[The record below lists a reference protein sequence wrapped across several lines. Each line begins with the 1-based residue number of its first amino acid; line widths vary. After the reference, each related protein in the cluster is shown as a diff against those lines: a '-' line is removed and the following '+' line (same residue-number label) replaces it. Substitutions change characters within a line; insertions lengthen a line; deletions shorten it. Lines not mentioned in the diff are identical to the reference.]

1 MCVHVCACMCGAQS
15 CPTLCNSM
23 DCSPPGFSVHGIYQT
38 IILACLP
45 FPSPGDL
52 PDPGSVS
59 CTGRWVLYQPDF
71 FQRFHGY
78 FLSSMQFLRKKIN
91 SLQLTWIANRCLQS
105 IFIHIHI
112 YSQVELVVENLPAKA
127 GDARDS
133 SSIPRLRR
141 SPGEGNGNSLQYSC
155 LENPIDRGAW

>member
-1 MCVHVCACMCGAQS
+1 MCVRACVGAQS

-23 DCSPPGFSVHGIYQT
+23 DYSPPGSSVHGIYQA

-78 FLSSMQFLRKKIN
+78 ILSSMQFLRKKKFSTIN
-91 SLQLTWIANRCLQS
+91 MDCKQVFA
-105 IFIHIHI
+105 IHI
-112 YSQVELVVENLPAKA
+112 YTYTYIFSGGISGGEPACSGRRCK
-127 GDARDS
+127 
-133 SSIPRLRR
+133 RLEFK
-141 SPGEGNGNSLQYSC
+141 S
-155 LENPIDRGAW
+155 